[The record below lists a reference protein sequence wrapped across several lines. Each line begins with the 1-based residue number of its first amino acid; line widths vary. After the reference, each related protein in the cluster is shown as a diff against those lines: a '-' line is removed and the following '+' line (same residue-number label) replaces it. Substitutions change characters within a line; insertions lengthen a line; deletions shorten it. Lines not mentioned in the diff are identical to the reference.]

1 MSKSLLDQEPIYC
14 VEQIKIPNGLP
25 TLLKTFAKEV
35 IRAQPENLEEF
46 ALTYFQNLL
55 TMIKLDVTAPPPT
68 MEQLVDMYQQT
79 KDLEYINQ
87 KPLAEIA
94 KTIKIHDAAIE
105 NVFKLANFPSD
116 LVDPKEFILLMLT
129 CTAKSFVAVLRGIF
143 KLFGAKT
150 GEKIPTPLFF
160 LCAYHLAKRDKEI
173 DLKTL
178 ANLEE
183 EMKIKELKEVS
194 LEDIQTNPNMVEY
207 FKSDKEKSL
216 VS

>member
-46 ALTYFQNLL
+46 ALGYFQNLL

-68 MEQLVDMYQQT
+68 MEVLIEFYQQT

-87 KPLAEIA
+87 TPLAEIA
-94 KTIKIHDAAIE
+94 KKCKVHDAAID

-116 LVDPKEFILLMLT
+116 LVDPKEFILLLLT
-129 CTAKSFVAVLRGIF
+129 CTAKSFVSVLRGIF

-150 GEKIPTPLFF
+150 GEKVPTPLFF
-160 LCAYHLAKRDKEI
+160 LLVNHLAKRDKEI
-173 DLKTL
+173 SLEML
-178 ANLEE
+178 AKLEE
-183 EMKIKELKEVS
+183 DLEIKEILEVD
-194 LEDIQTNPNMVEY
+194 LEMVQTNPVMVEY
-207 FKSDKEKSL
+207 FKSDKDESL

>member
-35 IRAQPENLEEF
+35 IRAQPTNLEEF
-46 ALTYFQNLL
+46 ALGYFQHLL

-68 MEQLVDMYQQT
+68 IEQLIDLYQQT

-94 KTIKIHDAAIE
+94 KKIKVHDAAIE

-116 LVDPKEFILLMLT
+116 LVDPKEFILLLLT
-129 CTAKSFVAVLRGIF
+129 CTAKSFVSVLRGIF

-150 GEKIPTPLFF
+150 GEKVPTPLFF
-160 LCAYHLAKRDKEI
+160 LLVNHLAKRDKQISLEI
-173 DLKTL
+173 LAKLEEDLKVK
-178 ANLEE
+178 
-183 EMKIKELKEVS
+183 EMKEVT
-194 LEDIQTNPNMVEY
+194 LEDIQKNPIMVEY
-207 FKSDKEKSL
+207 FKTNKEKSL
-216 VS
+216 VT